1 MELNIAE
8 KYLLISLHPEKSRYL
23 VSDQMINPGLF
34 GSMLA
39 DLVMD
44 DKVEIRD
51 KRIHSKSDYTKISEA
66 HNLILSKISA
76 SKKAKRIK
84 TWISNFNWNARK
96 YRYMILHELA
106 MKSMIKLENKRFIMF
121 NYKNARVINQ
131 HVRQSILNDITDTIY
146 KKRTPDDEV
155 ASLLGIIDAC
165 KMYKVITR
173 DKAEIKLIRPVIKE
187 KVKQDSIS
195 KEVQLVINEIQA
207 ASVAA
212 TTVATSSY

>member
-8 KYLLISLHPEKSRYL
+8 KYLLISLHPGKSRYM

-34 GSMLA
+34 GSILA

-44 DKVEIRD
+44 DKVEILD
-51 KRIHSKSDYTKISEA
+51 
-66 HNLILSKISA
+66 
-76 SKKAKRIK
+76 
-84 TWISNFNWNARK
+84 
-96 YRYMILHELA
+96 
-106 MKSMIKLENKRFIMF
+106 
-121 NYKNARVINQ
+121 
-131 HVRQSILNDITDTIY
+131 DITDTIH
-146 KKRTPDDEV
+146 KKKTLNDEV

-165 KMYKVITR
+165 KMYKLISK
-173 DKAEIKLIRPVIKE
+173 DKAERKTIKPVIKE
-187 KVKQDSIS
+187 MVKQDSIS